1 MAEYKD
7 NELISKILASNNIVD
22 VIGEYINLEHKG
34 KNFFGVCPFHDDH
47 SPSMSVS
54 PEKNIFKCFSCGASG
69 NAITFLMDYLG
80 IEFKEALKM
89 LADNAGIIL
98 DSNFTKKKVNNEFEE
113 LYKINDLVV
122 SLFKNNLASSKGK
135 EAREYLKKR
144 GLDEETIKYFN
155 IGLGI
160 DNLIS
165 NTLSKK
171 YSDVVLE
178 ELDLCKEY
186 NGKLYDTFDNRIMFP
201 ISDKDGNVIGFTG
214 RIYRDVD
221 KDENKYI
228 NTKETNIFKKG
239 NILYNLNNAK
249 EFIRKEKAIIICEG
263 QMDTIRLH
271 TIGVNN
277 VVSLS
282 GTSITK
288 EQIDLIS
295 SMKCDIILNLDQDTA
310 GKDATITLGDT
321 FTSLGKNVSVIV
333 FSDAKDTDELILK
346 SGKDA
351 FLNAYRSRVDYISFK
366 LDYLKNNRN
375 LNDSVELSKYINS
388 AIESLNKLDDEILIE
403 LKIKELSEK
412 YGISISTL
420 KSKIKKKESVR
431 LAPIKKE
438 SNNKKYKGYQKT
450 ELRLLYLMLNNEDVL
465 VSYENN
471 LGFLVTKEFTD
482 FANEILS
489 FKYKYHGFSLSDF
502 MTYVY
507 QNNLDGLLKDI
518 MENGGPEDYSEE
530 ELNYLINEIK
540 ESTVEKEIEKLK
552 KIQKESLD
560 EEEKKKIA
568 KKIENMRKEVLTW
581 YRK

>member
-98 DSNFTKKKVNNEFEE
+98 DSSFTKKKVNSEYEE
-113 LYKINDLVV
+113 LYKINSLVV
-122 SLFKNNLASSKGK
+122 SLFKNNLASTKGK

-144 GLDEETIKYFN
+144 GLDEETIKYFD
-155 IGLGI
+155 IGLAI

-165 NTLSKK
+165 NTISKK
-171 YSDVVLE
+171 YSKNILKDI
-178 ELDLCKEY
+178 DLCNEY
-186 NGKLYDTFDNRIMFP
+186 NNKLYDTFDNRIMFP

-214 RIYRDVD
+214 RVYRNVD
-221 KDENKYI
+221 SDEHKYV
-228 NTKETNIFKKG
+228 NTKETVIFKKG

-249 EFIRKEKAIIICEG
+249 EFIRKEKSIIICEG

-288 EQIDLIS
+288 EQMDLIS
-295 SMKCDIILNLDQDTA
+295 SMKCDIILNLDQDEA
-310 GKDATITLGDT
+310 GKKGNITLGDA

-333 FSDAKDTDELILK
+333 FNDAKDTDELVLK
-346 SGKDA
+346 KGENA
-351 FLNAYRSRVDYISFK
+351 FLSAYRNRVDYITFK
-366 LDYLKNNRN
+366 LDYLKANKN
-375 LNDSVELSKYINS
+375 LNDSVELSKYINA
-388 AIESLNKLDDEILIE
+388 AIESLNRINDDILIE
-403 LKIKELSEK
+403 LKLKEISEK

-420 KSKIKKKESVR
+420 KSKIKKKESVK
-431 LAPIKKE
+431 ATPIKKE
-438 SNNKKYKGYQKT
+438 NTKKYKGYQKT

-465 VSYENN
+465 LSYENN

-489 FKYKYHGFSLSDF
+489 FKYKNHGFSLSDF

-507 QNNLDGLLKDI
+507 QNSLDGLLKEI
-518 MENGGPEDYSEE
+518 MENGGPEDYTDE
-530 ELNYLINEIK
+530 ELEYLMNIVK

-552 KIQKESLD
+552 IRQKESLD
-560 EEEKKKIA
+560 EEEKKSIT

-581 YRK
+581 YKK

>member
-7 NELISKILASNNIVD
+7 NELVSKILASNNIVD

-89 LADNAGIIL
+89 LADNAGITL
-98 DSNFTKKKVNNEFEE
+98 DSNFTKKKVNSEFEE
-113 LYKINDLVV
+113 YYKINDLVV

-155 IGLGI
+155 IGLAI
-160 DNLIS
+160 DSLIS
-165 NTLSKK
+165 NTISKK
-171 YSDVVLE
+171 YNKNILMDI
-178 ELDLCKEY
+178 DLCKEY

-221 KDENKYI
+221 KGESKYV
-228 NTKETNIFKKG
+228 NTKETSIFKKG
-239 NILYNLNNAK
+239 NILYNLNNSK
-249 EFIRKEKAIIICEG
+249 EFIRKEKSIIICEG

-295 SMKCDIILNLDQDTA
+295 SMKCDIILNLDQDEA
-310 GKDATITLGDT
+310 GKDATITIGDT
-321 FTSLGKNVSVIV
+321 FTSLGKKVSVIV
-333 FSDAKDTDELILK
+333 FSDAKDTDELIFK
-346 SGKDA
+346 KGADE
-351 FLNAYRSRVDYISFK
+351 FLSAYRSRVDYINFK
-366 LDYLKNNRN
+366 LDYLKKNKN
-375 LNDSVELSKYINS
+375 LNDSTQLSKYINA
-388 AIESLNKLDDEILIE
+388 AIESLNEINDDVLVE
-403 LKIKELSEK
+403 LKLKEISES
-412 YGISISTL
+412 YGVSISTL
-420 KSKIKKKESVR
+420 KNKIKKKENVKVNV
-431 LAPIKKE
+431 IKKE
-438 SNNKKYKGYQKT
+438 NTKKYKGYQKI
-450 ELRLLYLMLNNEDVL
+450 ELRLLYLMLNNEDAL
-465 VSYENN
+465 LSYENN

-489 FKYKYHGFSLSDF
+489 FKYKNHGFSLSDF

-507 QNNLDGLLKDI
+507 QNNLDKLLKDI
-518 MENGGPEDYSEE
+518 MENGGPEEYSDE
-530 ELNYLINEIK
+530 ELEYLMNIVK
-540 ESTVEKEIEKLK
+540 ESTVEKEIEKLRN
-552 KIQKESLD
+552 IQKESLD

-568 KKIENMRKEVLTW
+568 KRIENMRKEVLTW
-581 YRK
+581 YKK

>member
-98 DSNFTKKKVNNEFEE
+98 DSSFTKKKVNSEFEE
-113 LYKINDLVV
+113 LYKINSLVV
-122 SLFKNNLASSKGK
+122 SLFKNNLASTKGK

-144 GLDEETIKYFN
+144 GLDEETIKYFD
-155 IGLGI
+155 IGLAI

-165 NTLSKK
+165 NTISKK
-171 YSDVVLE
+171 YSKNILKDI
-178 ELDLCKEY
+178 DLCNEY
-186 NGKLYDTFDNRIMFP
+186 NNKLYDTFDNRIMFP

-214 RIYRDVD
+214 RVYRNVD
-221 KDENKYI
+221 SDEHKYV
-228 NTKETNIFKKG
+228 NTKETVIFKKG

-249 EFIRKEKAIIICEG
+249 EFIRKEKSIIICEG

-288 EQIDLIS
+288 EQMDLIS
-295 SMKCDIILNLDQDTA
+295 SMKCDIILNLDQDEA
-310 GKDATITLGDT
+310 GKKGNITLGDA

-333 FSDAKDTDELILK
+333 FNDAKDTDELVLK
-346 SGKDA
+346 KGEDA
-351 FLNAYRSRVDYISFK
+351 FLSAYRNRVDYITFK
-366 LDYLKNNRN
+366 LDYLKANKN
-375 LNDSVELSKYINS
+375 LNDSVELSKYINA
-388 AIESLNKLDDEILIE
+388 AIESLNRINDDILIE
-403 LKIKELSEK
+403 LKLKEISEK

-420 KSKIKKKESVR
+420 KSKIKKKESVKVT
-431 LAPIKKE
+431 PIKNE
-438 SNNKKYKGYQKT
+438 NTKKYKGYQKT

-465 VSYENN
+465 LSYENN

-489 FKYKYHGFSLSDF
+489 FKYKNHGFSLSDF

-507 QNNLDGLLKDI
+507 QNNLDGLLKEI
-518 MENGGPEDYSEE
+518 MENGGPEDYTDE
-530 ELNYLINEIK
+530 ELDYLMNIVK

-552 KIQKESLD
+552 IRQKESLD
-560 EEEKKKIA
+560 EEEKKSIT

-581 YRK
+581 YKK

>member
-98 DSNFTKKKVNNEFEE
+98 DSSFTKKKVNSEFEE
-113 LYKINDLVV
+113 LYKINSLVV
-122 SLFKNNLASSKGK
+122 SLFKNNLASTKGK

-144 GLDEETIKYFN
+144 GLDEETIKYFD
-155 IGLGI
+155 IGLAI

-165 NTLSKK
+165 NTISKK
-171 YSDVVLE
+171 YSKNILKDI
-178 ELDLCKEY
+178 DLCNEY
-186 NGKLYDTFDNRIMFP
+186 NNKLYDTFDNRIMFP

-214 RIYRDVD
+214 RVYRNVD
-221 KDENKYI
+221 SDEHKYV
-228 NTKETNIFKKG
+228 NTKETVIFKKG

-249 EFIRKEKAIIICEG
+249 EFIRKEKSIIICEG

-288 EQIDLIS
+288 EQMDLIS
-295 SMKCDIILNLDQDTA
+295 SMKCDIILNLDQDEA
-310 GKDATITLGDT
+310 GKKGNITLGDA

-333 FSDAKDTDELILK
+333 FNDAKDTDELVLK
-346 SGKDA
+346 KGEDA
-351 FLNAYRSRVDYISFK
+351 FLSAYRNRVDYITFK
-366 LDYLKNNRN
+366 LDYLKANKN
-375 LNDSVELSKYINS
+375 LNDSVELSKYINA
-388 AIESLNKLDDEILIE
+388 AIESLNRINDDILIE
-403 LKIKELSEK
+403 LKLKEISEK

-420 KSKIKKKESVR
+420 KSKIKKKESVKVT
-431 LAPIKKE
+431 PIKNE
-438 SNNKKYKGYQKT
+438 NTKKYKGYQKT

-465 VSYENN
+465 LSYENN

-489 FKYKYHGFSLSDF
+489 FKYKNHGFSLSDF

-507 QNNLDGLLKDI
+507 QNNLDGLLKEI
-518 MENGGPEDYSEE
+518 MENGGPEDYTDE
-530 ELNYLINEIK
+530 ELEYLMNIVK

-552 KIQKESLD
+552 IRQKESLD
-560 EEEKKKIA
+560 EEEKKSIT

-581 YRK
+581 YKK

>member
-7 NELISKILASNNIVD
+7 NELVSKILASNNIVD

-80 IEFKEALKM
+80 IDFKEALKM

-98 DSNFTKKKVNNEFEE
+98 DSNFTKKKVNSELEE

-122 SLFKNNLASSKGK
+122 SLFKNNLASTKGK

-155 IGLGI
+155 IGLAI

-165 NTLSKK
+165 NTISKK
-171 YSDVVLE
+171 YSKNILE
-178 ELDLCKEY
+178 DIDLCKEY
-186 NGKLYDTFDNRIMFP
+186 NNKLYDTFDNRIMFP
-201 ISDKDGNVIGFTG
+201 ISNADGNVIGFTG
-214 RIYRDVD
+214 RIYRDSD
-221 KDENKYI
+221 KDEHKYV

-249 EFIRKEKAIIICEG
+249 EFIRKEKSIIICEG

-295 SMKCDIILNLDQDTA
+295 SMKCDIILNLDQDEA
-310 GKDATITLGDT
+310 GKSATITLGDT

-333 FSDAKDTDELILK
+333 FNDAKDTDELVLK
-346 SGKDA
+346 KGRDA
-351 FLNAYRSRVDYISFK
+351 FLNAYRNKIDYITFK
-366 LDYLKNNRN
+366 LDYLKKNKN
-375 LNDSVELSKYINS
+375 LNDSVELSKYINA
-388 AIESLNKLDDEILIE
+388 AIDSLNKINDDILIE
-403 LKIKELSEK
+403 LKLKEISEK

-420 KSKIKKKESVR
+420 ESKIKKKESVKVT
-431 LAPIKKE
+431 PIKKE
-438 SNNKKYKGYQKT
+438 NTKKYKGYQKT

-465 VSYENN
+465 LSYENN

-489 FKYKYHGFSLSDF
+489 FKYKNHGFSLSDF

-507 QNNLDGLLKDI
+507 QNNLDGLLKEI
-518 MENGGPEDYSEE
+518 MENGGPEDYSDE
-530 ELNYLINEIK
+530 ELDYLMNVVK

-552 KIQKESLD
+552 IKQRESLD

-581 YRK
+581 YKK